1 MARAALFAA
10 TAGALAAP
18 MLTQVRARLAGG
30 WGAHAKERAAWGQA
44 GQQAPRR
51 ALADA
56 ALNSDRAG
64 GLTARGAWG
73 HRVHVRPAWHM
84 LVGGRGAVGCGGP
97 N

>member
-18 MLTQVRARLAGG
+18 MLTQVR
-30 WGAHAKERAAWGQA
+30 AKERAAWGQA

-73 HRVHVRPAWHM
+73 HHVHVRPAWHM